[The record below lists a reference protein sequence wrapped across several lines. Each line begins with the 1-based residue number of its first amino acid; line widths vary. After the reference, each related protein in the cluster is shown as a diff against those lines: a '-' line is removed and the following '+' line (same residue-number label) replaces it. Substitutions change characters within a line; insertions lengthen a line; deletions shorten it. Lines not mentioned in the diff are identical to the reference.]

1 MTVSIIIPT
10 RNRDASLSRT
20 IASLAHV
27 DPTECEVEVL
37 VVDNGS
43 TDQTHETFETL
54 SAGIPRFQWKY
65 LYEPMPGLLSGRHRG
80 ALEACGDICAF
91 LDDDVRLEPGWLTAL
106 VESFLDPQ
114 VALVGGPSRPL
125 FESPPPDWLEEFFC
139 EDQYGR
145 HCADLSL
152 MEGGN
157 EIREVDPCYVWGL
170 NFAIRRKA
178 LFDLGGFHP
187 DNIPKSLQRFQ
198 GDGETG
204 LSLKIANSGLK
215 AVYHPRAA
223 VQHEVP
229 DSRMTVQYFEQ
240 HAYYQG
246 VCNSYTEIRAAR
258 KVAPLAASWNEPLR
272 RIKRSLFGAVR
283 GMKRTKIQRQVA
295 KSYMAGYRFHREE
308 AKKDP
313 RLLEWVLRR
322 DYWDYRLPEGW
333 EKY

>member
-1 MTVSIIIPT
+1 MDVSIIIPT
-10 RNRDASLSRT
+10 RNRDAALGRT
-20 IASLAHV
+20 IASLAQV
-27 DPTECEVEVL
+27 EIPGGEVEVL

-43 TDQTHETFETL
+43 IDKTRATFEML
-54 SAGIPRFQWKY
+54 SARISGLQWRY
-65 LYEPMPGLLSGRHRG
+65 RYEPMPGLLSGRHRG
-80 ALEACGDICAF
+80 ALEARGDICVF
-91 LDDDVRLEPGWLTAL
+91 LDDDVRLDRGWFAAL
-106 VESFLDPQ
+106 VESFLDPH

-125 FESPPPDWLEEFFC
+125 FESPPPKWVEDFFC

-170 NFAIRRKA
+170 NFAIRRKT

-187 DNIPKSLQRFQ
+187 DNLPKALQRFQ

-204 LSLKIANSGLK
+204 LSLKIASSGLK

-229 DSRMTVQYFEQ
+229 VSRLTVQHFEQ

-246 VCNSYTEIRAAR
+246 VCNSYTEIRTAGR
-258 KVAPLAASWNEPLR
+258 FMQPTPSWKDPLR
-272 RIKRSLFGAVR
+272 RIKRSLRGAAHGV
-283 GMKRTKIQRQVA
+283 KLSKVQRQVA
-295 KSYMAGYRFHREE
+295 DAYVAGYCFHQEE
-308 AKKDP
+308 VRKDP
-313 RLLEWVLRR
+313 KLLEWVLRR

-333 EKY
+333 ERY